1 MGLLPTVA
9 CPASVHGEAG
19 KSIAPPNRQ
28 WTNFDRVM
36 DSDVAYHYW
45 VNSNE
50 FRKQS
55 CNLPTAIQMAT
66 CVSFWV
72 SRLAVGSRWCWQ
84 YKWQKSME
92 ACSPCF
98 HHSCSISA
106 YLYDLLFW
114 YGKITD
120 FRYFKGKVRQAP
132 LVVFC
137 TNQLLYSGLVMFS
150 LFEWRYGRMVPFQ
163 APGSKRHHLEQ

>member
-1 MGLLPTVA
+1 MA

-28 WTNFDRVM
+28 WTNIDRVM
-36 DSDVAYHYW
+36 DRDVAYHYW

-50 FRKQS
+50 FRKRCCS
-55 CNLPTAIQMAT
+55 LPTAIQMAT
-66 CVSFWV
+66 CISFWV
-72 SRLAVGSRWCWQ
+72 CSRFKVVLAMQMTEVNGS
-84 YKWQKSME
+84 MF
-92 ACSPCF
+92 ATCF

-106 YLYDLLFW
+106 YLYDLLFQ

-120 FRYFKGKVRQAP
+120 FRYFKGKMGHAP